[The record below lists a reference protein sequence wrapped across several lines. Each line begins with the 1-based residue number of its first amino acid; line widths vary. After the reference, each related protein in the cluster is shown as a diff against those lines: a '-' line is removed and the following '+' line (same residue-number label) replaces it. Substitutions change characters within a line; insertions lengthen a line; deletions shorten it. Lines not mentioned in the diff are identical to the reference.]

1 MRLQDLYDAAAS
13 LAASVLPTGTP
24 SVPAITA
31 SATTTDPVAARERLQ
46 GALVKAAGG
55 EYFLVPA
62 EASTLGAGSKKIP
75 LSATGN
81 FADATDRSEAQLAA
95 LSISEVALNIVL
107 GTASTSTSPTLRVAG
122 KPDGLP
128 VTLAPIIEPALTR
141 MRATVAGGTTTDIT
155 VEQAIALV
163 GASWLPWAGREELP
177 PPVLAAADV
186 PDLATADAA
195 PVVAPVL
202 FGPDAARAMRVAS
215 LQVLGM
221 TLSSYGEVSALV
233 AGITAAPEIRRPLAI
248 ALAAHAAPAPAAPP
262 SDLLKAILATAP
274 PFVTALQSFI
284 DAVTPRHAAVA
295 TARAE
300 LAALGVPAG
309 IPETGRFIRQAVL
322 LAEAAAPPPPP
333 PPGAPPIAPPGPDP
347 VAAAIAAA
355 MGTATPDPIE
365 TEATRRL
372 AALST
377 GATLT
382 AAQRAAAI
390 AGIAAALRAHG
401 PTPPAASAAAA
412 SAAAAFAA
420 PAGPPL
426 AFAAPAGP
434 PPPATVTFA
443 PLRIAGAESLA
454 PAEVLQE
461 IASAYGKSPAELAAA
476 IALAAGKPAADPFFA
491 SDAEGTAAAAAAH
504 WATIEG
510 SVDFLGPPTSWLEAG
525 RRLRAT
531 ADAHR
536 ERAAAAAAASAHAGR
551 PSRPAADAA
560 DGDRTA
566 IPKASNGL
574 RGRASAA
581 AAAVIGPLASQSVI
595 DAEAV
600 ADRCAEPLA
609 EARRICATSY
619 GPHAIGYLGSDGT
632 VAGSMAGK
640 GAHMPWHTC
649 RGTHAA
655 CRGSHAVETCMR
667 GARLP
672 PPDWPLLTHPS
683 GVLVRADGILY
694 VVSHPPL
701 PPHPTL
707 LVRGIFDPP
716 ITHLGDL

>member
-248 ALAAHAAPAPAAPP
+248 ALAAHAAPAC
-262 SDLLKAILATAP
+262 SK
-274 PFVTALQSFI
+274 
-284 DAVTPRHAAVA
+284 
-295 TARAE
+295 
-300 LAALGVPAG
+300 
-309 IPETGRFIRQAVL
+309 GRDTQHR
-322 LAEAAAPPPPP
+322 
-333 PPGAPPIAPPGPDP
+333 P
-347 VAAAIAAA
+347 V
-355 MGTATPDPIE
+355 
-365 TEATRRL
+365 
-372 AALST
+372 S
-377 GATLT
+377 LT
-382 AAQRAAAI
+382 
-390 AGIAAALRAHG
+390 
-401 PTPPAASAAAA
+401 T
-412 SAAAAFAA
+412 
-420 PAGPPL
+420 
-426 AFAAPAGP
+426 
-434 PPPATVTFA
+434 
-443 PLRIAGAESLA
+443 
-454 PAEVLQE
+454 
-461 IASAYGKSPAELAAA
+461 
-476 IALAAGKPAADPFFA
+476 
-491 SDAEGTAAAAAAH
+491 
-504 WATIEG
+504 
-510 SVDFLGPPTSWLEAG
+510 
-525 RRLRAT
+525 
-531 ADAHR
+531 
-536 ERAAAAAAASAHAGR
+536 
-551 PSRPAADAA
+551 
-560 DGDRTA
+560 
-566 IPKASNGL
+566 
-574 RGRASAA
+574 
-581 AAAVIGPLASQSVI
+581 
-595 DAEAV
+595 
-600 ADRCAEPLA
+600 
-609 EARRICATSY
+609 
-619 GPHAIGYLGSDGT
+619 
-632 VAGSMAGK
+632 
-640 GAHMPWHTC
+640 
-649 RGTHAA
+649 
-655 CRGSHAVETCMR
+655 
-667 GARLP
+667 
-672 PPDWPLLTHPS
+672 
-683 GVLVRADGILY
+683 
-694 VVSHPPL
+694 
-701 PPHPTL
+701 
-707 LVRGIFDPP
+707 
-716 ITHLGDL
+716 